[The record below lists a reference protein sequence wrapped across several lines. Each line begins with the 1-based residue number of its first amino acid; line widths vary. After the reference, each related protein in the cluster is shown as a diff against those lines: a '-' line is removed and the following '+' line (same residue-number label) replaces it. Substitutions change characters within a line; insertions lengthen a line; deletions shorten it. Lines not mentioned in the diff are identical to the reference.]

1 MTSTMARTAG
11 KAAAATA
18 QERSAALAGSTAVS
32 ADCDE
37 RDGMLDQIL
46 IDKLQL
52 FMDCFSKFIKETR
65 RKCPQKPASCNVSNV
80 NVYNFAHLK
89 PCHVHDVQMSM
100 MSKCP

>member
-1 MTSTMARTAG
+1 MTSTMART
-11 KAAAATA
+11 ATA

-52 FMDCFSKFIKETR
+52 FMDCFSKFIK
-65 RKCPQKPASCNVSNV
+65 K
-80 NVYNFAHLK
+80 LK
-89 PCHVHDVQMSM
+89 IDLPSGKSPFVDTCS
-100 MSKCP
+100 

>member
-18 QERSAALAGSTAVS
+18 QERSAALAGPTAVS
-32 ADCDE
+32 AGCDD

-52 FMDCFSKFIKETR
+52 FMDCFSKFIKRIKIDLPSGKSPFVDT
-65 RKCPQKPASCNVSNV
+65 CS
-80 NVYNFAHLK
+80 
-89 PCHVHDVQMSM
+89 
-100 MSKCP
+100 